1 MGGPCKVDRFDNW
14 MVAREDTN
22 EELVV
27 HCSFLTSYHCP
38 RSRLA
43 TIAVNILEELAQDEE
58 VDGATNDCGVTTGTE
73 DRNEDATAST
83 MPARGP
89 RMSADDTLTD
99 DRDLPL
105 GPEAETRMPTEVTA
119 TDKRT
124 VLFTGTAVPRISRGS
139 TAQGAMPTG
148 NSLTQA
154 SDGGEQQTTDQS
166 RTEARNSAAEAT
178 LEETR
183 RPDERTRKQKA
194 REITRG
200 TVGGDRPTS
209 GDVKRQRETDARA
222 ERAAR
227 RNTLRDQPKTTTTE
241 KVDTGTDRGVSGT
254 ATTRTYGTEREG
266 DGNSRTTRPE
276 GGDSTHRTTETS
288 RSGQPDDD
296 TRDVGG
302 PARALRGHGH
312 SRWPSAAKT
321 ILAEATTGTVREQGQ
336 RKVRNKAGRYETEY
350 RVEYQERAGAPIIRA
365 WITAREF
372 EQLLDEGKI
381 GDDLLAGD
389 GVWTR

>member
-1 MGGPCKVDRFDNW
+1 

-43 TIAVNILEELAQDEE
+43 TIADNILEELAQDEE
-58 VDGATNDCGVTTGTE
+58 VDGATNDCSMATGEE
-73 DRNEDATAST
+73 DKNADATAST
-83 MPARGP
+83 RPARGP
-89 RMSADDTLTD
+89 RVSAGNALTD

-105 GPEAETRMPTEVTA
+105 GPEMETHMTAEVAA
-119 TDKRT
+119 TDKETELMTRT
-124 VLFTGTAVPRISRGS
+124 EVPRITKGT
-139 TAQGAMPTG
+139 TAQGAMRTG

-154 SDGGEQQTTDQS
+154 SDGGEQQTTEQS
-166 RTEARNSAAEAT
+166 QTEARDSAAEAT
-178 LEETR
+178 PEEAR
-183 RPDERTRKQKA
+183 RPDERTRKRKA

-200 TVGGDRPTS
+200 TVGGDKSTN
-209 GDVKRQRETDARA
+209 GDAKRQRETDARA

-241 KVDTGTDRGVSGT
+241 KVDTATDCGVSGIET
-254 ATTRTYGTEREG
+254 ARTDGTECKG
-266 DGNSRTTRPE
+266 DNSRMAETE
-276 GGDSTHRTTETS
+276 GGDSTHQTTETS
-288 RSGQPDDD
+288 GSGQPDDD